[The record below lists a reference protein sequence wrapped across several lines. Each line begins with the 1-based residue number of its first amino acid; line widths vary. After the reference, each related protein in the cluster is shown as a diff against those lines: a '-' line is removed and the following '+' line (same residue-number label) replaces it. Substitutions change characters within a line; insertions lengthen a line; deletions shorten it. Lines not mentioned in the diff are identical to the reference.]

1 MLKIAWHK
9 VYNHPLPEGHRF
21 PMIKYDLIPE
31 QLLYEGTIK
40 EGNLFTPSLPD
51 ESVILNTHDVGYWSK
66 LKNLS
71 LSEKEIR
78 RTGFPLS
85 KKLIEREIIIMN
97 GTVQS
102 ALFALQYGVSMKIA
116 GGTHHAFRSRG
127 EGFCLLNDLAIAA
140 NYLLLN
146 NLAKKILIVD
156 LDVHQ
161 GNGTAEIFQQQPSVF
176 TFSMHGGN
184 NYPSQ
189 KEYSDLDIPLPDK
202 TDDWHFLSILK
213 ETLPRL
219 IHEVKPDFIFYQ
231 SGIDI
236 LSTDKLGKL
245 SVSREGCK
253 ERDRFVLNTCKRNK
267 IPMAIC
273 MGGGYSEKIQD
284 ILEAHCNTFRLA
296 QEMYF

>member
-1 MLKIAWHK
+1 MLKIAWDK

-31 QLLYEGTIK
+31 QLLYEGTIR
-40 EGNLFTPSLPD
+40 EVNLFIPSLPD
-51 ESVILNTHDVGYWSK
+51 EAIILNTHDFNYWSK

-78 RTGFPLS
+78 KTGFPLS
-85 KKLIEREIIIMN
+85 KELVEREIIIMN
-97 GTVQS
+97 GTVQC
-102 ALFALQYGVSMKIA
+102 ALFALQYGISMNIA
-116 GGTHHAFRSRG
+116 GGTHHAFRARG

-140 NYLLLN
+140 NYLLMNKLS
-146 NLAKKILIVD
+146 KKILIID

-161 GNGTAEIFQQQPSVF
+161 GNGTAEIFQEQPSVF

-189 KEYSDLDIPLPDK
+189 KESSDLDIPLPDR
-202 TDDWHFLSILK
+202 TDDLHFLSILK

-231 SGIDI
+231 SGVDI
-236 LSTDKLGKL
+236 LGTDKLGKL

-253 ERDRFVLNTCKRNK
+253 ERDRFVLTTCKRNK
-267 IPMAIC
+267 IPLTIC

-284 ILEAHCNTFRLA
+284 VLEAHCNTFRLA